1 METVLI
7 FYAICASALL
17 IWSTSRR
24 NYDLR
29 HRCAPPASKSR
40 IDYVAIPSFSL
51 RGWIACNPNLV
62 VFDLHSKNARSAGQE
77 SFPGMLTVSMNDLPN
92 LLKWL
97 PPESTVVFSCGDDL
111 ERFNAEIEGTLLQ
124 VGIKAIYFLNKGVN
138 FPLTVKWE

>member
-7 FYAICASALL
+7 FYAMCASALL

-29 HRCAPPASKSR
+29 YRCAHSASKSK

-51 RGWIACNPNLV
+51 RAWIACHPNLV
-62 VFDLHSKNARSAGQE
+62 VFELDSKTKRKAGQE
-77 SFPGMLTVSMNDLPN
+77 SFPGMLKVSMNDLPN

-97 PPESTVVFSCGDDL
+97 PPESTGGLFL
-111 ERFNAEIEGTLLQ
+111 RRRHRTLRCRD
-124 VGIKAIYFLNKGVN
+124 
-138 FPLTVKWE
+138 

>member
-17 IWSTSRR
+17 IWSISRR

-29 HRCAPPASKSR
+29 HRCTHPASRSR

-51 RGWIACNPNLV
+51 REWIACSPNLV
-62 VFDLHSKNARSAGQE
+62 VFDLHSNSERNAGQE
-77 SFPGMLTVSMNDLPN
+77 NFPGMLTVSMNDLPN

-97 PPESTVVFSCGDDL
+97 PPESTVVLSCGDDI
-111 ERFNAEIEGTLLQ
+111 ERFNAKIESTLLQ
-124 VGIKAIYFLNKGVN
+124 LGIKAIYFLNKDVN
-138 FPLTVKWE
+138 FPLTVT